1 MADDPNP
8 IIQRRL
14 KNIENRIAR
23 LAFLNAHLNKYKE
36 DIGKIVEPTR
46 AFEGVSLFY
55 YYSLSQFILEINKL
69 FSSDTEEYY
78 SIPKLLNHIESNIKY
93 VTWHKQKVT
102 FPEITEEQ
110 YKSKKAIWNSGEK
123 TEWQEVA
130 KGDDLKKVKK
140 IIGNQ
145 QNKIKE
151 NLEVI
156 TQVKLA
162 RDKVIAHLD
171 KDFQKHNIKIPL
183 ELVEQ
188 LLQLSLEIFNEL
200 NLEINGASMYLDH
213 IESSA
218 ISSLEPITKFY
229 NLKKRIIDK
238 KRTNEKHISVE
249 ELNEILN

>member
-14 KNIENRIAR
+14 KSIENRIAR

-36 DIGKIVEPTR
+36 DISKIVEPTR
-46 AFEGVSLFY
+46 VFEGVSLFY

-102 FPEITEEQ
+102 FAEITEEQ
-110 YKSKKAIWNSGEK
+110 YKSKKAIWSSGEK

-130 KGDDLKKVKK
+130 TGNDLKKLKR

-145 QNKIKE
+145 QNKIEK
-151 NLEVI
+151 NHEVI

-171 KDFQKHNIKIPL
+171 KDFQKHNMKIPL
-183 ELVEQ
+183 ELVER

-200 NLEINGASMYLDH
+200 NLKINGASMYLDH

-218 ISSLEPITKFY
+218 ISSLEPINKFY
-229 NLKKRIIDK
+229 NLKKRILDK
-238 KRTNEKHISVE
+238 KRTNEQYISIV